1 MIMAHVSYLVLISGP
16 QFIPGLWVVLFVPA
30 VDMKQMSAQIKKACM
45 IKLNK
50 RVDMNI

>member
-1 MIMAHVSYLVLISGP
+1 MINAHVSYLVLISGLH
-16 QFIPGLWVVLFVPA
+16 FIPGLWVVLSVPA
-30 VDMKQMSAQIKKACM
+30 VDMKQMSAQINKACM